1 MYFYLLNNSS
11 LIKEKNEMKI
21 VKLFMYGVV
30 SYLLTHLIFFTGGN
44 KIFNS
49 IKTYFWIILIV
60 DVLVVYTIFSKIN
73 ENSLDI
79 LDIFGFKKNNS
90 NSNFLNKESQSSK
103 RIPDIIYQP
112 PENKKKKNNKT
123 ENKNKLE
130 KLENTVL
137 EKINEKI
144 NLNDKELNNLSTDV
158 INNILNMEFNSEKS
172 TELSS
177 KSNTKKE
184 ETNIDSDSDIDIEAF
199 KKML

>member
-49 IKTYFWIILIV
+49 IKTYFWIIFLV
-60 DVLVVYTIFSKIN
+60 DILVVYTIFSKIN
-73 ENSLDI
+73 GNTLDI
-79 LDIFGFKKNNS
+79 LDIFGFKKGNS
-90 NSNFLNKESQSSK
+90 NSNFLNKESQSST

-112 PENKKKKNNKT
+112 PENNNQSK
-123 ENKNKLE
+123 EKNKLE
-130 KLENTVL
+130 KLENSVL
-137 EKINEKI
+137 EKINKNI
-144 NLNDKELNNLSTDV
+144 NIDDKPLNDLSSNV
-158 INNILNMEFNSEKS
+158 INNILNTEFNLEKS
-172 TELSS
+172 SESSS
-177 KSNTKKE
+177 KSDTKE
-184 ETNIDSDSDIDIEAF
+184 ETILESDSDVDIEAF